1 VQRSP
6 VDVLNGLRE
15 LRAAALLQI
24 AASILVGISGFMQ
37 LPFPFNFEPLAVGL
51 SRSVFL
57 VVAMMLAI
65 ISVYFY
71 LLPSAEQFSLQKP
84 EEFSTPSKLMR
95 AGYLGGATLILLSNL
110 IIIVGVTT
118 TGGSGSLGT
127 NLAILGS
134 LALAI
139 TGGIML
145 LAGLVGIIIIL
156 PQAQRHVQL
165 NAISSNSDFAG
176 SIRTYTSRLHG
187 MDSRICRG
195 KLAGKEDLNEIALIL
210 FFTLFLNILNKL
222 SGFLCK
228 SP

>member
-37 LPFPFNFEPLAVGL
+37 LPLPFNFEPLAVGL
-51 SRSVFL
+51 SRSVLL
-57 VVAMMLAI
+57 VVAMILAI

-95 AGYLGGATLILLSNL
+95 AGYLGGVTLILLSNL

-118 TGGSGSLGT
+118 MGSSGSLGT

-145 LAGLVGIIIIL
+145 LAGLIGIIIYFLRLKDMFNSTPFLITAIL
-156 PQAQRHVQL
+156 LAASVLIPVGFIAWIL
-165 NAISSNSDFAG
+165 AFAEASLLEKKISV
-176 SIRTYTSRLHG
+176 R
-187 MDSRICRG
+187 
-195 KLAGKEDLNEIALIL
+195 
-210 FFTLFLNILNKL
+210 
-222 SGFLCK
+222 
-228 SP
+228 

>member
-51 SRSVFL
+51 SRSVLL

-110 IIIVGVTT
+110 ITIVGVTT
-118 TGGSGSLGT
+118 MGSSGSLGT

-145 LAGLVGIIIIL
+145 LAGLIGIIIYFLRLKDMFNSTPFLITAIL
-156 PQAQRHVQL
+156 LAASVLIPIGFIAWIL
-165 NAISSNSDFAG
+165 AFAEASLLEKKISV
-176 SIRTYTSRLHG
+176 R
-187 MDSRICRG
+187 
-195 KLAGKEDLNEIALIL
+195 
-210 FFTLFLNILNKL
+210 
-222 SGFLCK
+222 
-228 SP
+228 

>member
-1 VQRSP
+1 MQRSP

-57 VVAMMLAI
+57 VVAMILAI

-95 AGYLGGATLILLSNL
+95 TGYLGGATLILLSNL

-145 LAGLVGIIIIL
+145 LAGLVGIIIYFLRLKDMFNSTPFLVTAIL
-156 PQAQRHVQL
+156 LAASVLIPVGFMAWIL
-165 NAISSNSDFAG
+165 AFAEASLLEKKIS
-176 SIRTYTSRLHG
+176 
-187 MDSRICRG
+187 M
-195 KLAGKEDLNEIALIL
+195 K
-210 FFTLFLNILNKL
+210 
-222 SGFLCK
+222 
-228 SP
+228 